1 MKTTRLL
8 ALVLAIPLLCL
19 SMLARAENIA
29 IIVSK
34 QSPVASLTQTEAQ
47 QLFSG
52 QLRSLN
58 GHSVEAVDM
67 PANDALRHTFYQ
79 QLLGRTADQMRAHWA
94 RLIFT
99 GKARPPREVANAGEM
114 RALVTGNSHYVG
126 YLPADQVPANAKVLL
141 TIN

>member
-8 ALVLAIPLLCL
+8 TLILAIPLLVM
-19 SMLARAENIA
+19 SALAQAQDIA

-34 QSPVASLTQTEAQ
+34 QSPVASLSQAEAQ

-52 QLRSLN
+52 QLRSIN
-58 GHSVEAVDM
+58 GHSVEALDM
-67 PANDALRHTFYQ
+67 PGSDALRHAFYQ
-79 QLLGRTADQMRAHWA
+79 QLLGRSADQMRAHWA

-99 GKARPPREVANAGEM
+99 GKARPPREVSNAGEM